1 MSLLEPNKI
10 FSVTE
15 ISTVIKEMLEGVLA
29 DVKIEG
35 EISGLKKAASG
46 HIYFDIKDSG
56 ALISAVLF
64 KGYAA
69 RTAEL
74 RNGLKILARGD
85 ISCYIKQGRYQ
96 LIVKTLVPV
105 GGGDLYLEFEKLKQ
119 KLSEEGLFDQDRKK
133 PLPKFANKI
142 GIVTSPAGAALQ
154 DILSVLRRRRP
165 NLEIIIAPTLVQGS
179 EAAPQI
185 ADAVKKLNKLKN
197 KPDVILIARG
207 GGSMED
213 LWCFNE
219 EIVARAA
226 AASKIPT
233 ISCIGHE
240 TDFTITDFIA
250 DLRAPTPSAAAEIVA
265 ESTDSV
271 FKHVGQLARRLAQSA
286 NYICLRPQGRI
297 NVALQSRF
305 FKNPADVINR
315 KEQEIDDLNLTLND
329 AFANKK
335 NEFAHSLNLLTE
347 KLRALNPENI
357 LKRGFS
363 VVRQY
368 GHIIKSPSEVADK
381 SLINI
386 QTYGG
391 VLDAE
396 VKK

>member
-15 ISTVIKEMLEGVLA
+15 ISSVIKEMLEGVLTG
-29 DVKIEG
+29 VKIEG
-35 EISGLKKAASG
+35 EISGLKKASSG

-64 KGYAA
+64 KGYAMRA
-69 RTAEL
+69 AEL
-74 RNGLKILARGD
+74 RDGLKIVARGD
-85 ISCYIKQGRYQ
+85 IACYIKQGRYQ
-96 LIVKTLVPV
+96 IIVKTLVPV
-105 GGGDLYLEFEKLKQ
+105 SAGDLYLEFEKLKQ
-119 KLSEEGLFDQDRKK
+119 KLSAEGLFDEDRKK
-133 PLPKFANKI
+133 PLPAFANKI
-142 GIVTSPAGAALQ
+142 AIVTSPTGAALQ

-165 NLEIIIAPTLVQGS
+165 NLEIIIAPTLVQGE

-185 ADAVKKLNKLKN
+185 AAAVENLNRMAN
-197 KPDVILIARG
+197 PPDVILIGRG

-213 LWCFNE
+213 LWCFNS
-219 EIVARAA
+219 EIVARAV
-226 AASKIPT
+226 AASTIPI
-233 ISCIGHE
+233 ISCVGHE
-240 TDFTITDFIA
+240 TDFTITDFAA

-286 NYICLRPQGRI
+286 NFICLRAQGRI
-297 NVALQSRF
+297 NVALQSPF
-305 FKNPADVINR
+305 FKNPADIINR
-315 KEQEIDDLNLTLND
+315 KEQEIDDLGLSLND

-335 NEFAHSLNLLTE
+335 KEFTHNLDLLTE
-347 KLRALNPENI
+347 KLNALNPSNI

-363 VVRQY
+363 VVRRD
-368 GHIIKSPSEVADK
+368 GVVVKTPPEAG
-381 SLINI
+381 LINI

-391 VLDAE
+391 VFDAE

>member
-1 MSLLEPNKI
+1 MSMLEPNKI

-15 ISTVIKEMLEGVLA
+15 ISSVIKEMLEGVLS

-69 RTAEL
+69 RAAEL
-74 RNGLKILARGD
+74 RDGLKVLVRGD

-96 LIVKTLVPV
+96 IIVKTLAPV
-105 GGGDLYLEFEKLKQ
+105 SAGELYLEFEKLKQ
-119 KLSEEGLFDQDRKK
+119 KLAAEGLFDESRKK
-133 PLPKFANKI
+133 PLPAFANKI
-142 GIVTSPAGAALQ
+142 GIVTSPTGAALQ

-185 ADAVKKLNKLKN
+185 VAAVENLNRMAN
-197 KPDVILIARG
+197 PPGVILIGRG

-219 EIVARAA
+219 EIVARAV
-226 AASKIPT
+226 AASTIPT
-233 ISCIGHE
+233 ISCVGHE
-240 TDFTITDFIA
+240 TDFTITDFVA

-286 NYICLRPQGRI
+286 NFICLRAQGRI
-297 NVALQSRF
+297 NVALQSPF
-305 FKNPADVINR
+305 FKNPVDVINR
-315 KEQEIDDLNLTLND
+315 KEQEIDDLALSLND
-329 AFANKK
+329 AFANRKK
-335 NEFAHSLNLLTE
+335 DFQAGLALLSE
-347 KLRALNPENI
+347 KLNALNPANI

-363 VVRQY
+363 VVRKD
-368 GHIIKSPSEVADK
+368 GIIIKTPPEAGTV
-381 SLINI
+381 NI

-391 VLDAE
+391 VFDAE

>member
-15 ISTVIKEMLEGVLA
+15 ISSIIKEMLEGVLA

-56 ALISAVLF
+56 ALIPAVLF
-64 KGYAA
+64 KGYAV
-69 RTAEL
+69 RTSDL
-74 RNGLKILARGD
+74 RDGIKVLVRGD

-96 LIVKTLVPV
+96 IIVKTLVPV
-105 GGGDLYLEFEKLKQ
+105 SAGDLYLEFEKLKQ
-119 KLSEEGLFDQDRKK
+119 KLSDEGLFDQDRKK

-165 NLEIIIAPTLVQGS
+165 NLEIIIAPTLVQGE

-185 ADAVKKLNKLKN
+185 AAAVKKLNKLKN
-197 KPDVILIARG
+197 KPDVILIGRG

-219 EIVARAA
+219 EIVVRAV

-233 ISCIGHE
+233 ISCVGHE
-240 TDFTITDFIA
+240 TDFMLTDFAA

-286 NYICLRPQGRI
+286 NYICLRAQGRI
-297 NVALQSRF
+297 NVALQSPF
-305 FKNPADVINR
+305 FKNPVEIVNR
-315 KEQEIDDLNLTLND
+315 KEQEIDDLQLTLND
-329 AFANKK
+329 AFSNRK

-347 KLRALNPENI
+347 KLHALNPKNI

-363 VVRQY
+363 ITRQY
-368 GHIIKSPSEVADK
+368 GHIIKSPADVADK
-381 SLINI
+381 SSINI

-391 VLDAE
+391 VFDAE

>member
-1 MSLLEPNKI
+1 MLEPNKI

-15 ISTVIKEMLEGVLA
+15 ISSVIKEMLEGVLS

-69 RTAEL
+69 RAAEL
-74 RNGLKILARGD
+74 RDGLKVLVRGD

-96 LIVKTLVPV
+96 IIVKTLAPV
-105 GGGDLYLEFEKLKQ
+105 SAGELYLEFEKLKQ
-119 KLSEEGLFDQDRKK
+119 KLAAEGLFDESRKK
-133 PLPKFANKI
+133 PLPAFANKI
-142 GIVTSPAGAALQ
+142 GIVTSPTGAALQ

-185 ADAVKKLNKLKN
+185 VAAVENLNRMAN
-197 KPDVILIARG
+197 PPGVILIGRG

-219 EIVARAA
+219 EIVARAV
-226 AASKIPT
+226 AASTIPT
-233 ISCIGHE
+233 ISCVGHE
-240 TDFTITDFIA
+240 TDFTITDFVA

-286 NYICLRPQGRI
+286 NFICLRAQGRI
-297 NVALQSRF
+297 NVALQSPF
-305 FKNPADVINR
+305 FKNPVDVINR
-315 KEQEIDDLNLTLND
+315 KEQEIDDLALSLND
-329 AFANKK
+329 AFANRKK
-335 NEFAHSLNLLTE
+335 DFQAGLALLSE
-347 KLRALNPENI
+347 KLNALNPANI

-363 VVRQY
+363 VVRKD
-368 GHIIKSPSEVADK
+368 GIIIKTPPEAGTV
-381 SLINI
+381 NI

-391 VLDAE
+391 VFDAE

>member
-15 ISTVIKEMLEGVLA
+15 ISSVIKEMLEGVLA

-69 RTAEL
+69 RTADL
-74 RNGLKILARGD
+74 RDGLKVLVRGD

-96 LIVKTLVPV
+96 IIVKTLVPV
-105 GGGDLYLEFEKLKQ
+105 STGDLYLEFEKLKQ
-119 KLSEEGLFDQDRKK
+119 KLSDEGLFDQDRKK

-142 GIVTSPAGAALQ
+142 GVVTSPTGAALQ

-165 NLEIIIAPTLVQGS
+165 NLEIIIAPTLVQG
-179 EAAPQI
+179 EDAAPQI

-197 KPDVILIARG
+197 KPDVILIGRG

-219 EIVARAA
+219 EIVARAV

-233 ISCIGHE
+233 ISCVGHE
-240 TDFTITDFIA
+240 TDFTITDFVA

-286 NYICLRPQGRI
+286 NYICLRAQGRI
-297 NVALQSRF
+297 NVALQSPF

-315 KEQEIDDLNLTLND
+315 KEQEIDDLQLTLND

-335 NEFAHSLNLLTE
+335 QEFAHSLNLLTE
-347 KLRALNPENI
+347 KLHALNPANI

-363 VVRQY
+363 IVRRDRN
-368 GHIIKSPSEVADK
+368 IIKSPPPEGV
-381 SLINI
+381 INI

-391 VLDAE
+391 VYDAE